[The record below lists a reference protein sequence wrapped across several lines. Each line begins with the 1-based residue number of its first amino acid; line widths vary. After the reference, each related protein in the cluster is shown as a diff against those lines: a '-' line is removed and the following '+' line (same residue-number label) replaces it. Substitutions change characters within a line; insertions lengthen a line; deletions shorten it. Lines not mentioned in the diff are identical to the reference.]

1 MLFRSTLYVTVVF
14 SHVLY
19 DISGY
24 LPRRMTHLCIFIDDG
39 TASESTV
46 TGRAIRERQE
56 QTSSAAMT
64 AGQAE
69 TVLNVMEQ
77 ESKLR

>member
-1 MLFRSTLYVTVVF
+1 MYCMILVV
-14 SHVLY
+14 
-19 DISGY
+19 ISLKSDSY
-24 LPRRMTHLCIFIDDG
+24 ICKFIDDG

-56 QTSSAAMT
+56 QASSAAMT

-69 TVLNVMEQ
+69 TVLDVMEQ

>member
-1 MLFRSTLYVTVVF
+1 
-14 SHVLY
+14 
-19 DISGY
+19 
-24 LPRRMTHLCIFIDDG
+24 MTHLCIFTDDG

-46 TGRAIRERQE
+46 TGRVIRERQE
-56 QTSSAAMT
+56 QSSSAAMT

-69 TVLNVMEQ
+69 TVLDVMEQ